1 MKRNYVFTY
10 GTLLKG
16 ERNHEYYLKDEDY
29 ICDGFITGYKM
40 FNLGRYPG
48 IKIGEGIVLGEIY
61 LVDDETLATLDYL
74 EEEGSLYIRRIVS
87 VNSSNDIYDAFVY
100 IYNQNVD
107 NPMYLGDGIYSW
119 RKLDNISVD
128 DLIEMGIDKT
138 VVTKYLE

>member
-10 GTLLKG
+10 GTLLKD

-48 IKIGEGIVLGEIY
+48 IKTGEGIVLGEIY

-107 NPMYLGDGIYSW
+107 NPIYLGEGIYSW

-138 VVTKYLE
+138 VVTKYLK